1 MNKGR
6 RKDLVQENLHI
17 AADVL
22 WAHKLRSIL
31 IILGVAIGVAALMGM
46 VSILLGL
53 GDKIRRDI
61 HSSEQT
67 IVMVQKFDFFVGGF
81 DESMLHRKDITED
94 DAQAIREQCR
104 TLEHVTF
111 HIEPQGRPP
120 YTLYY
125 GNEKSRMIQVVGSQ
139 PSLFQVWSL
148 DLEVGRMFTDE
159 EVWHRAKVVVL
170 GFSPRRDLFPNRDP
184 IGKKVKIGNDDY
196 QVIGAFV
203 ERKTLFGAMGENFA
217 IIPYSTFK
225 ANLWQ
230 EHDMQRAFGAVR
242 EGVSI
247 EEAKDDVTRVMRVRR
262 KLKANQDNDFAVTSS
277 DAALEFINRITAPI
291 ASILAAISSI
301 ALLVGGIGVMN
312 MMLVS
317 VTERTGEI
325 GIRKAV
331 GATRQDILWQFL
343 IEAGLLTGTGGVVG
357 ITLGLGAA
365 LAVSGADWAAEPNL
379 SAVHPGCGP
388 VLDRDRHLLRALS
401 RQPRLQA
408 GPRQRHGLREVISR
422 VRYVLKYSR

>member
-1 MNKGR
+1 MNNPR
-6 RKDLVQENLHI
+6 RKDLVQENLRI

-22 WAHKLRSIL
+22 WAHKLRSTL
-31 IILGVAIGVAALMGM
+31 IVIGVAIGVAALMGM

-53 GDKIRRDI
+53 GQKINQDI
-61 HSSEQT
+61 QSSEQT
-67 IVMVQKFDFFVGGF
+67 IVMVQKFDFLVGGF
-81 DESMLHRKDITED
+81 DESMLHRRPITEE
-94 DAQAIREQCR
+94 DADAIRGQCK
-104 TLEHVTF
+104 TLQYVTF
-111 HIEPQGRPP
+111 HMEPQNRPP

-139 PSLFQVWSL
+139 PSLFQIWSL
-148 DLEVGRMFTDE
+148 ELEVGRMFTE
-159 EVWHRAKVVVL
+159 EELLHRAKVVVL

-184 IGKKVKIGNDDY
+184 IGKKVKIGNDEF
-196 QVIGAFV
+196 QVIGTFV

-217 IIPYSTFK
+217 IIPVTTFK

-230 EHDMQRAFGAVR
+230 EHDNQVAFGAVR
-242 EGVSI
+242 DGVTVDQ
-247 EEAKDDVTRVMRVRR
+247 AKEDVTRVMRVRR
-262 KLKANQDNDFAVTSS
+262 KLKANQENDFAVSSS

-343 IEAGLLTGTGGVVG
+343 IEAGLLTGAGGVIG

-365 LAVSGADWAAEPNL
+365 LLVSIL
-379 SAVHPGCGP
+379 T
-388 VLDRDRHLLRALS
+388 
-401 RQPRLQA
+401 
-408 GPRQRHGLREVISR
+408 GLPSR
-422 VRYVLKYSR
+422 VSLPYILIAVLVSIAIGVFFGLYPANRASKLDPVNAMGYAK